1 MDNGKAQ
8 KVLNPKSVWLPV
20 LLGFVIIAFLAYRD
34 DQFSKES
41 LLLFSDFRLVN
52 ILIVLLFIVFKD
64 GLNALRVRLLSHSE
78 IDFYPAIRVVL
89 LWEFAIA
96 VTPPVIGAAA
106 VLVFIIFKEGQP
118 FGKSLAYT
126 LLLAILDNL
135 FFLTASPLVILGAS
149 ESVFPLVDT
158 TNEWLEDGV
167 SKVFW
172 LSYSSVVAYT
182 AFMLSALLFFPKTV
196 RKILSS
202 IMNLRWFQKWRA
214 PVMKQSDEMILA
226 SQVLKGQ
233 SLLYWL
239 KLLGLTYLIWI
250 FKFALVNAW
259 VGGFADLTLD
269 NQLLMLSR
277 HLVMWVV
284 MLVSPSPGNAGTA
297 ELMFSVFYQD
307 FAGKYTFVS
316 SILWRLSTYYPY
328 LIAGVI
334 LMPRWWKNKSASTSG
349 QSAL

>member
-1 MDNGKAQ
+1 MEKGKAQ
-8 KVLNPKSVWLPV
+8 KVLNPRSVWLPV
-20 LLGFVIIAFLAYRD
+20 VIGFLIIAYLAYKD
-34 DQFSKES
+34 NQFTKES
-41 LLLFSDFRLVN
+41 ISLFSDFRPAY
-52 ILIVLLFIVFKD
+52 LFIVVLFILFKD
-64 GLNALRVRLLSHSE
+64 GLNALRVRSLSHSV
-78 IDFYPAIRVVL
+78 IGIYPAIRIVL

-118 FGKSLAYT
+118 FGKALAYT

-135 FFLTASPLVILGAS
+135 FFLTASPLVIWMSAGA
-149 ESVFPLVDT
+149 VFPSVESSNT
-158 TNEWLEDGV
+158 WLQEGV

-172 LSYSSVVAYT
+172 LSYSSVVFYT
-182 AFMLSALLFFPKTV
+182 AFMLSALLLFPKTV

-202 IMNLRWFQKWRA
+202 LMNLKWLTRWKA

-233 SLLYWL
+233 SIVYWL

-259 VGGFADLTLD
+259 VGGFAGSTLD
-269 NQLLMLSR
+269 NQLLMLSG

-284 MLVSPSPGNAGTA
+284 MLVSPTPGNAGTA
-297 ELMFSVFYQD
+297 EFIFPIFYED
-307 FAGKYTFVS
+307 FAGKYTFIS

-328 LIAGVI
+328 LIVGVLLI
-334 LMPRWWKNKSASTSG
+334 PRWWRK
-349 QSAL
+349 